1 MHELG
6 EPENLVVEQLED
18 PPYGAGEVLVEVAAA
33 AVNFPDLL
41 IMRGGYQIVW
51 PAPLIPGSEFAGRV
65 IAIGEGVTDLAVGD
79 AVCGSVAVGAFAE
92 RVVARAAGLWKLPE
106 GIEPGAA
113 AAFRVTYMT
122 SYHTLR
128 SVAEV
133 KPGDWVV
140 ILGAG
145 GGVGMAA
152 LDIAKLLGARVLA
165 AASSAAKLEVCRE
178 RGADAVVNYS
188 TENLKE
194 RIKEITGGGADIVL
208 DPVGGAYAEE
218 AIRASR
224 WGSRYICLGFATG
237 EIPRIPMNLIL
248 LKGVT
253 LKGFEIRTFGEHAPE
268 LAARDERELYDHFV
282 AGRLRPHISARY
294 PLEEA
299 FAALKTVQNREVI
312 GKVVIDIATVSESK
326 AGSWQPAER

>member
-6 EPENLVVEQLED
+6 APENLVVEQVED
-18 PPYGAGEVLVEVAAA
+18 PPYGQGEVLVSVAAA

-65 IAIGEGVTDLAVGD
+65 LALGPGVGGVAGATGVSDLHVGD
-79 AVCGSVAVGAFAE
+79 AVCGSVAVGAFGE
-92 RVVARAAGLWKLPE
+92 RVAARAAGLWKLPE

-122 SYHTLR
+122 SYHALR

-165 AASSAAKLEVCRE
+165 AASSTSKLDVCRA

-194 RIKEITGGGADIVL
+194 RIKQITGGGADIVL
-208 DPVGGAYAEE
+208 DPVGGTYAEE

-224 WGSRYICLGFATG
+224 WGSRYVCLGFATG

-268 LAARDERELYDHFV
+268 LAERDERELYDHFV

-294 PLEEA
+294 PLDDV
-299 FAALKTVQNREVI
+299 FSALKTVQDRQVI
-312 GKVVIDIATVSESK
+312 GKVVIDI
-326 AGSWQPAER
+326 GLG